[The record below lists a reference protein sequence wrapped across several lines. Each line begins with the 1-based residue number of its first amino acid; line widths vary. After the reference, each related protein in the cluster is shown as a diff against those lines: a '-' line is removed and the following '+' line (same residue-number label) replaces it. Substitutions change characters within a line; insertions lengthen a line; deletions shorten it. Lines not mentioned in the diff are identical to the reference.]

1 LLFDFFWPL
10 PKKGHKVVE
19 FESEVTRAR
28 VASGDELNALIYHAA
43 PSVLLALL
51 DNPAFDETKLTLL
64 LSRKD
69 LPAEILEEIGRRKA
83 LLKSYAVKKS
93 LLLHPRTPR
102 LIGLRL
108 LKELYLMDLVQFTL
122 SPAVSVELKRYA
134 EEQIVARLPQMPL
147 GQKITLARRGPS
159 RVAGALVAD
168 GHAQV
173 MPVALENPYLTEA
186 QVLKALAREKV
197 PVVVIQALTNHRK
210 WSQSYN
216 VRLAIVRNAST
227 PISIVLGFLPHLTVN
242 DLRVLA
248 EPGIVAENLR
258 KYLLAEVRRRMIA
271 SQKHAEY
278 HLAGDQ
284 PSSPQPEHDP
294 GPEKKQDRGEG
305 ERRPHGN
312 RRPQETDGEA

>member
-1 LLFDFFWPL
+1 
-10 PKKGHKVVE
+10 VVE
-19 FESEVTRAR
+19 YEKDVARAR
-28 VASGDELNALIYHAA
+28 VASGDDLNALIYHPVSA
-43 PSVLLALL
+43 VLLALL

-69 LPAEILEEIGRRKA
+69 LPAEILEEVGRRKT

-108 LKELYLMDLVQFTL
+108 LKDLYLMDLVQFAL
-122 SPAVSVELKRYA
+122 SPAVSMELKRYA
-134 EEQIVARLPQMPL
+134 EEQIAARLPQMPL

-173 MPVALENPYLTEA
+173 MPIALENPYLTEA

-197 PVVVIQALTNHRK
+197 PVVVVQALANHRK
-210 WSQSYN
+210 WSQCYN
-216 VRLAIVRNAST
+216 VRLAIVRNSST

-248 EPGIVAENLR
+248 EPGIVTENLR
-258 KYLLAEVRRRMIA
+258 KYLLAEVRRRMLD
-271 SQKHAEY
+271 SHKHAARHMADDGRTLSAESKN
-278 HLAGDQ
+278 DQ
-284 PSSPQPEHDP
+284 GAE
-294 GPEKKQDRGEG
+294 EKEDGGEG
-305 ERRPHGN
+305 KRGAHGN
-312 RRPQETDGEA
+312 RGPEEADDEA

>member
-1 LLFDFFWPL
+1 
-10 PKKGHKVVE
+10 VVE
-19 FESEVTRAR
+19 FESEVARAR
-28 VASGDELNALIYHAA
+28 VANGDELNALIYHAVPA
-43 PSVLLALL
+43 VLLALL
-51 DNPAFDETKLTLL
+51 DNPAFDETKLSLL
-64 LSRKD
+64 LARKD
-69 LPAEILEEIGRRKA
+69 LPVEILEEVGRRKA
-83 LLKSYAVKKS
+83 FLKSYAVKKG

-122 SPAVSVELKRYA
+122 SPAVSAELKRYA

-159 RVAGALVAD
+159 RVAGALVVD

-173 MPVALENPYLTEA
+173 MPIALENPYLTEA

-197 PVVVIQALTNHRK
+197 PVAVVQALANHRK

-216 VRLAIVRNAST
+216 VRLAIVRNPST

-258 KYLLAEVRRRMIA
+258 KYFLAEVRRRMLA
-271 SQKHAEY
+271 SQKHAAR
-278 HLAGDQ
+278 HMVGDERALPAQ
-284 PSSPQPEHDP
+284 AHDDQSPE
-294 GPEKKQDRGEG
+294 EKEGGGEG
-305 ERRPHGN
+305 ESRADGN
-312 RRPQETDGEA
+312 RGPEEADDEA